1 MRLIII
7 SLFMVFFTA
16 GVFAKGGGYHSS
28 LGSGYKASKTYGY
41 GTGSSLSHD
50 KVSGY
55 TTTKGKYVAPYTRTS
70 KDSTQYN
77 NFETK
82 GNYNPYT
89 HKYGKKTAT
98 H

>member
-1 MRLIII
+1 ML
-7 SLFMVFFTA
+7 LFINDTILRVN
-16 GVFAKGGGYHSS
+16 
-28 LGSGYKASKTYGY
+28 
-41 GTGSSLSHD
+41 
-50 KVSGY
+50 
-55 TTTKGKYVAPYTRTS
+55 TTTKGKYVPPYTRTS

-89 HKYGKKTAT
+89 HKYGTKTAT